1 MKTMK
6 IFFALNAALILFA
19 LNSNNAS
26 TGNIKPTGTIQYQ
39 VIVHVDPNFFF
50 PYQMT
55 IFISDAN
62 GHVIFSHPQVYVRGI
77 TVYNF
82 AEPGPQAEKRIAQ
95 ITLYPL
101 IGDIRLN
108 VLPDV
113 KTGPFEVGKI
123 YTFNLYLRSPKS
135 TYPVGSIQ

>member
-1 MKTMK
+1 MKTTK
-6 IFFALNAALILFA
+6 IFFALGLALILFTF
-19 LNSNNAS
+19 NSNNVNA
-26 TGNIKPTGTIQYQ
+26 GNTKPTGTIQYQ

-55 IFISDAN
+55 IFITDGN
-62 GHVIFSHPQVYVRGI
+62 GHAIFSHPQVYVRGT
-77 TVYNF
+77 TVYYF
-82 AEPGPQAEKRIAQ
+82 AEPGPQTGKRIAR

-101 IGDIRLN
+101 IGDITLN

-123 YTFNLYLRSPKS
+123 YTFNLYMNAPKP

>member
-6 IFFALNAALILFA
+6 IFFALSLAMILFA
-19 LNSNNAS
+19 FNSNNVNA
-26 TGNIKPTGTIQYQ
+26 GNNKPNGPIQYQ

-55 IFISDAN
+55 VFISDAN
-62 GHVIFSHPQVYVRGI
+62 GRVIAHPQVYVRGTAI
-77 TVYNF
+77 YNF
-82 AEPGPQAEKRIAQ
+82 AEPGPQTGKRIAQ

-101 IGDIRLN
+101 IGDITLN

-123 YTFNLYLRSPKS
+123 YTFNLYLKSPKP
-135 TYPVGSIQ
+135 TDPIGAIQ